1 MESRYARLELPSH
14 ILMPFSCRLAAEVSP
29 DMNQSSSSA
38 TPRLVGVGVGVGVGV
53 RVRARV
59 TSCAMA
65 ISSWIFMR
73 ELAVTDIDEFIDG

>member
-1 MESRYARLELPSH
+1 LGSGLEEPLP
-14 ILMPFSCRLAAEVSP
+14 PLAVLLEHGLDDLVRV
-29 DMNQSSSSA
+29 
-38 TPRLVGVGVGVGVGV
+38 TVGVRVRNRVRIKVRVRVRVRARVRV

>member
-1 MESRYARLELPSH
+1 MGLGSGLEEPLP
-14 ILMPFSCRLAAEVSP
+14 PLAVLLEHGLDDLVRV
-29 DMNQSSSSA
+29 
-38 TPRLVGVGVGVGVGV
+38 TVGVRVRNRVRVKVRARVRV

>member
-1 MESRYARLELPSH
+1 MGLGLGLEEPLP
-14 ILMPFSCRLAAEVSP
+14 PLAVLLEHSLDSLV
-29 DMNQSSSSA
+29 
-38 TPRLVGVGVGVGVGV
+38 RVRVGVGLGLRVGV

>member
-1 MESRYARLELPSH
+1 MGLGSGLEEPLPPLA
-14 ILMPFSCRLAAEVSP
+14 ILLEHGLDDLVRV
-29 DMNQSSSSA
+29 
-38 TPRLVGVGVGVGVGV
+38 TVGVRVRNRVRVKVRARVRV